1 MSIILP
7 CVDNYLRADVTQR
20 PSRRTLPHENLDFM
34 VEKELAI
41 LLAKEIDFELRLEQ
55 LKQDLEKFK
64 AFSIRRA
71 FKAIDYQN
79 NKIIDEI
86 AIRRFLKRA
95 GHQPLK
101 AELVSI
107 MRRFDL
113 DGDAKLSFTE
123 FAEALTPI
131 QPDIIENPFRHIN
144 MGNRRTKNDLTT
156 NYDNLRGEMKGTIR
170 AKNEQ
175 DMKTSFQAPLEY

>member
-1 MSIILP
+1 
-7 CVDNYLRADVTQR
+7 
-20 PSRRTLPHENLDFM
+20 M

-64 AFSIRRA
+64 LFSIRRA

-79 NKIIDEI
+79 NKIIDE
-86 AIRRFLKRA
+86 ASIRRFLKRV
-95 GHQPLK
+95 GHQPVK
-101 AELVSI
+101 PELTAI

-123 FAEALTPI
+123 FAEALNPI
-131 QPDIIENPFRHIN
+131 QPDIIQNPTRFTVSQNPTRQAN
-144 MGNRRTKNDLTT
+144 TALTT
-156 NYDNLRGEMKGTIR
+156 I
-170 AKNEQ
+170 
-175 DMKTSFQAPLEY
+175 

>member
-7 CVDNYLRADVTQR
+7 CSDVYLRADVTQR
-20 PSRRTLPHENLDFM
+20 PSKRTLRFENLDPM

-64 AFSIRRA
+64 VFSIRRA
-71 FKAIDYQN
+71 FKAIDYQH
-79 NKIIDEI
+79 NKIIDE
-86 AIRRFLKRA
+86 ASIRRFLKRV
-95 GHQPLK
+95 GHQPVK
-101 AELVSI
+101 PELTAI

-123 FAEALTPI
+123 FAEALSPI
-131 QPDIIENPFRHIN
+131 
-144 MGNRRTKNDLTT
+144 
-156 NYDNLRGEMKGTIR
+156 
-170 AKNEQ
+170 
-175 DMKTSFQAPLEY
+175 